1 MPHILNGMIF
11 KHDVQNSL
19 NYFYVGLTGTEVM
32 MSNVKIL
39 PNVWGRTWI
48 LRSHLYTIFFSQ
60 TTPYFPDEA
69 TVTNT
74 WQ

>member
-1 MPHILNGMIF
+1 MPYILNGMIF

-19 NYFYVGLTGTEVM
+19 NYFDVGLTDTAVM
-32 MSNVKIL
+32 MSNVRIL
-39 PNVWGRTWI
+39 PNVWGRTWNI
-48 LRSHLYTIFFSQ
+48 RSLLHKTIFPQ
-60 TTPYFPDEA
+60 TTPYFSHEA